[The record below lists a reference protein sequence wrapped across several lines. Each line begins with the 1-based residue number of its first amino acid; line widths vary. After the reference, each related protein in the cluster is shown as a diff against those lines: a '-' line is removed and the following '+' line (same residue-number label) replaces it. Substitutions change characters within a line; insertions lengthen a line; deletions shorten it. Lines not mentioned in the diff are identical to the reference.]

1 MASPVTDPVV
11 MSPNPVTEV
20 LLFHL
25 FSSNKSLTQSQILG
39 AQSVPPDRTYF
50 LPGGGG
56 EGSRFK
62 MCEFRDYCPGE
73 NSSPQTLGGS
83 TWSHSW
89 YHRPPFL
96 RLLAESAR

>member
-56 EGSRFK
+56 KVADLR
-62 MCEFRDYCPGE
+62 CV
-73 NSSPQTLGGS
+73 SPETTVQGRTLPL
-83 TWSHSW
+83 
-89 YHRPPFL
+89 RP
-96 RLLAESAR
+96 

>member
-1 MASPVTDPVV
+1 MASPVTDSVV

-50 LPGGGG
+50 LPGGWVVADL
-56 EGSRFK
+56 R
-62 MCEFRDYCPGE
+62 CV
-73 NSSPQTLGGS
+73 SPETTVQGRTLPL
-83 TWSHSW
+83 
-89 YHRPPFL
+89 RP
-96 RLLAESAR
+96 